1 MIGLK
6 VPKKEANRIRLFLQ
20 ENLIL
25 DHNWKIK
32 RSDDYVYLPLTQE
45 PDKAFLKEIGLQQDN
60 VVETEF
66 EEIKK
71 RPRNME
77 DYLQGKISPEK
88 MDDFKKSFDIIGD
101 VVILEIP
108 DDLEEEK
115 YLIGEAALKFT
126 KRRSV
131 YRKKSAIRGVIRT
144 RELEHLAGEDVPETI
159 HREYDCRVMLDVKKV
174 YFSPRLATERRI
186 IGDEVKDGE
195 VIIDMFTGVGPFA
208 INIARRPHLQNVKIY
223 AVDINPEA
231 IHYLKENIKLNRVQ
245 GKINPLLGDVTEVLK
260 DLNVQADRIIMN
272 LPGTACE
279 FLPVAVEHLKP
290 GGTLNYYQFS
300 RDFED
305 PIKRVE
311 EAAYPRQVEVLD
323 MRKVKSR
330 SPGVWHV
337 AIDARINGK

>member
-6 VPKKEANRIRLFLQ
+6 VPKKEANHIRLFLQ
-20 ENLIL
+20 EKYLL

-32 RSDDYVYLPLTQE
+32 RSEDYVYFPLNTE
-45 PDKAFLKEIGLQQDN
+45 PDTDLIKEMGLFQGDL
-60 VVETEF
+60 VETEF
-66 EEIKK
+66 EELKK

-77 DYLQGKISPEK
+77 DFLQGKIPPEK
-88 MDDFKKSFDIIGD
+88 MEDFKKSFDIIGD

-108 DDLEEEK
+108 EDLEEEK

-131 YRKKSAIRGVIRT
+131 YRKKSAIKGVIRT
-144 RELEHLAGEDVPETI
+144 RELEHLAGKDDSETI
-159 HREYDCRVMLDVKKV
+159 HREYDSRIMLDVKDV

-186 IGDEVKDGE
+186 IGDEVQDGE

-208 INIARRPHLQNVKIY
+208 MNIARRSKLKSITIY
-223 AVDINPEA
+223 AVDINPAA
-231 IHYLKENIKLNRVQ
+231 IHYLKENIKLNKVQ
-245 GKINPLLGDVTEVLK
+245 GKVKPLLGDVATVLK
-260 DLNVQADRIIMN
+260 DLDVQADRIIMN

-279 FLPVAVEHLKP
+279 FLPVAVNHLKS

-305 PIKRVE
+305 PVKRIKK
-311 EAAYPRQVEVLD
+311 AAYPRQVEVLD

-330 SPGVWHV
+330 SPKVWHV
-337 AIDARINGK
+337 AIDARIQ

>member
-6 VPKKEANRIRLFLQ
+6 VPKKEANHIRLFLQ
-20 ENLIL
+20 EKYLL

-32 RSDDYVYLPLTQE
+32 RSDDYVYLPLTTK
-45 PDKAFLKEIGLQQDN
+45 PDNDFIKEMGLFQDN
-60 VVETEF
+60 LVETEF
-66 EEIKK
+66 EELKK

-77 DYLQGKISPEK
+77 DFLQEKIPPEK
-88 MDDFKKSFDIIGD
+88 MEEFKKSFDIIGD

-108 DDLEEEK
+108 EDLEEEK

-131 YRKKSAIRGVIRT
+131 YRKKSAIKGVIRT
-144 RELEHLAGEDVPETI
+144 RELEHLAGKDDSETI
-159 HREYDCRVMLDVKKV
+159 HREYDSRIMLDVKDV

-186 IGDEVKDGE
+186 IGDEVQDGE

-208 INIARRPHLQNVKIY
+208 INIARRPKLKSITIY
-223 AVDINPEA
+223 AVDINPAA
-231 IHYLKENIKLNRVQ
+231 IHYLKENMELNKVQ
-245 GKINPLLGDVTEVLK
+245 GKVKPLLGDVAKVLK
-260 DLNVQADRIIMN
+260 DLDVQADRIIMN

-305 PIKRVE
+305 PVERVKK
-311 EAAYPRQVEVLD
+311 AAYPRQVEVLG

-330 SPGVWHV
+330 SPKVWHV
-337 AIDARINGK
+337 AIDARIN

>member
-6 VPKKEANRIRLFLQ
+6 VPKKEANHIRLFLQ
-20 ENLIL
+20 EKYLL

-32 RSDDYVYLPLTQE
+32 RSEDYVYLPLTTE
-45 PDKAFLKEIGLQQDN
+45 PDNDLIKEMGLSKDDL
-60 VVETEF
+60 VETEF
-66 EEIKK
+66 EELKK

-77 DYLQGKISPEK
+77 DFLQGKIPPEK
-88 MDDFKKSFDIIGD
+88 MEDFKKSFDIIGD

-108 DDLEEEK
+108 EDLEDEK

-131 YRKKSAIRGVIRT
+131 YRKKSAIKGVIRT
-144 RELEHLAGEDVPETI
+144 RELEHLAGKDDSETI
-159 HREYDCRVMLDVKKV
+159 HREYDSRIILDVKEV

-186 IGDEVKDGE
+186 IGDEVQDGE

-208 INIARRPHLQNVKIY
+208 INIARRPKLKNITIY
-223 AVDINPEA
+223 AIDINPAA
-231 IHYLKENIKLNRVQ
+231 IHYLKENIKLNKVQ
-245 GKINPLLGDVTEVLK
+245 GKIKPLLGDVGKVLK
-260 DLNVQADRIIMN
+260 DLDVQADRIIMN

-290 GGTLNYYQFS
+290 SGTLNYYQFS

-305 PIKRVE
+305 PVERVKT
-311 EAAYPRQVEVLD
+311 AAYPRQVEVLD
-323 MRKVKSR
+323 RRKVKSR
-330 SPGVWHV
+330 SPGVWHM
-337 AIDARINGK
+337 AIDARIN